1 MELRHLRYF
10 EALADT
16 LSFTRAAERM
26 HVTQSTLSHQI
37 RQLEEEIGQALF
49 NRIGKRVTMTEAG
62 ETLLLHIGPALRQV
76 DQALHAV
83 RDEQGPL
90 AGEIRVGA
98 THSFNIRLIP
108 QCVSSF
114 LTRYPSVR
122 VIVEELSAAEIAA
135 RLANGELDL
144 GVSYRPAQTDALRFE
159 PLYNE
164 ELKLVV
170 AANHPMAGRRR
181 ARMVELH
188 GLRMVLLPR
197 YFATRQL
204 LDECFRAAGAEPLV
218 IAELNSIAPM
228 LELVRQAAVGSAGGL
243 DIAAVIGE
251 SADLGNEDL
260 RFIPLE
266 SPTPQRTPGLLWRR
280 GAPRAVAVKYFAT
293 AVRRVVESMEKR

>member
-1 MELRHLRYF
+1 MGGMELRHLRYF

-37 RQLEEEIGQALF
+37 RQLEEEIGQPLF

-76 DQALHAV
+76 DLALHAV
-83 RDEQGPL
+83 RDEKEPL
-90 AGEIRVGA
+90 VGEIRVAA

-122 VIVEELSAAEIAA
+122 VIVEELSAAEITR
-135 RLANGELDL
+135 RLADGELDL
-144 GVSYRPAQTDALRFE
+144 GVSYRPENVDALRFE

-170 AANHPMAGRRR
+170 GARHPMAGRRR

-188 GLRMVLLPR
+188 GMRMVLLPA

-204 LDECFRAAGAEPLV
+204 LDECFRAAGARPMV

-228 LELVRQAAVGSAGGL
+228 LELVRQT

-251 SADLGNEDL
+251 SADSGLEDL

-266 SPTPQRTPGLLWRR
+266 NPTPQRTPGLLWRK
-280 GAPRAVAVKYFAT
+280 GAPRALPVRFFAT
-293 AVRRVVESMEKR
+293 TVRRVVQKLEQR

>member
-1 MELRHLRYF
+1 MRGMELRHLRYF

-37 RQLEEEIGQALF
+37 RQLEEEIGQPLF

-76 DQALHAV
+76 DLALHAV
-83 RDEQGPL
+83 RDEKEPL
-90 AGEIRVGA
+90 VGEIRVAA

-122 VIVEELSAAEIAA
+122 VIVEELSAAEITR
-135 RLANGELDL
+135 RLADGELDL
-144 GVSYRPAQTDALRFE
+144 GVSYRPENVDALRFE

-170 AANHPMAGRRR
+170 GARHPMAGRRR

-188 GLRMVLLPR
+188 GMRMVLLPA

-204 LDECFRAAGAEPLV
+204 LDECFRAAGARPMV

-228 LELVRQAAVGSAGGL
+228 LELVRQT

-251 SADLGNEDL
+251 SADSGLEDL

-266 SPTPQRTPGLLWRR
+266 NPTPQRTPGLLWRK
-280 GAPRAVAVKYFAT
+280 GAPRALPVRFFAT
-293 AVRRVVESMEKR
+293 TVRRVVQKLEQR

>member
-16 LSFTRAAERM
+16 LNFTRAAERM

-37 RQLEEEIGQALF
+37 RQLEEEIGQPLF
-49 NRIGKRVTMTEAG
+49 DRIGKRVSMTEAG

-76 DQALHAV
+76 DRALHAV
-83 RDEQGPL
+83 RDDAGTL

-108 QCVSSF
+108 ECVSAF
-114 LTRYPSVR
+114 LGRYPAVR
-122 VIVEELSAAEIAA
+122 VIVEELSAAEITA
-135 RLANGELDL
+135 RIANGTLDL
-144 GVSYRPAQTDALRFE
+144 GVSYRPVHADALFFE

-170 AANHPMAGRRR
+170 GERHPMAARKR

-188 GLRMVLLPR
+188 NMRMVLLPG

-204 LDECFRAAGAEPLV
+204 LDECFHAAGAEPRI

-228 LELVRQAAVGSAGGL
+228 LQLVKQT
-243 DIAAVIGE
+243 DIAAVIGASAE
-251 SADLGNEDL
+251 SGDDGL

-266 SPTPQRTPGLLWRR
+266 NPTPQRTPGLLWKR
-280 GAPRAVAVKYFAT
+280 GAARPVPVRFFAT
-293 AVRRVVESMEKR
+293 TVRRVVGRIGGKG

>member
-37 RQLEEEIGQALF
+37 RQLEEEIGQPLF

-76 DQALHAV
+76 DLALHAV
-83 RDEQGPL
+83 RDEKEPL
-90 AGEIRVGA
+90 VGEIRVAA

-122 VIVEELSAAEIAA
+122 VIVEELSAAEITR
-135 RLANGELDL
+135 RLADGELDL
-144 GVSYRPAQTDALRFE
+144 GVSYRPENVDALRFE

-170 AANHPMAGRRR
+170 GARHPMAGRRR

-188 GLRMVLLPR
+188 GMRMVLLPA

-204 LDECFRAAGAEPLV
+204 LDECFRAAGARPMV

-228 LELVRQAAVGSAGGL
+228 LELVRQT

-251 SADLGNEDL
+251 SADSGLEDL

-266 SPTPQRTPGLLWRR
+266 NPTPQRTPGLLWRK
-280 GAPRAVAVKYFAT
+280 GAPRALPVRFFAT
-293 AVRRVVESMEKR
+293 TVRRVVQKLEQR

>member
-1 MELRHLRYF
+1 E
-10 EALADT
+10 
-16 LSFTRAAERM
+16 
-26 HVTQSTLSHQI
+26 V
-37 RQLEEEIGQALF
+37 GQPLF

-76 DQALHAV
+76 DLALHAV
-83 RDEQGPL
+83 RDEKEAL
-90 AGEIRVGA
+90 TGEIRVAA
-98 THSFNIRLIP
+98 THSFNIQLIP

-122 VIVEELSAAEIAA
+122 VIVEELSAAEIAR
-135 RLANGELDL
+135 RLAAGELDL
-144 GVSYRPAQTDALRFE
+144 AVSYRPEQTDALRFE

-170 AANHPMAGRRR
+170 GPRHPMASRRR

-188 GLRMVLLPR
+188 GMRMVLLPN

-204 LDECFRAAGAEPLV
+204 LDECFRAAGAEPMV

-228 LELVRQAAVGSAGGL
+228 LELVRQT

-251 SADLGNEDL
+251 SA
-260 RFIPLE
+260 
-266 SPTPQRTPGLLWRR
+266 
-280 GAPRAVAVKYFAT
+280 
-293 AVRRVVESMEKR
+293 